1 MALYLKEHLTF
12 DRANMVVE
20 STGDGDLKAL
30 YMKGILIQGGVKNAN
45 DRVYPVS
52 EIESA
57 VETLNSQL
65 KEGYSVLGEVDHP
78 DDLKINLDRVSHLIV
93 SLQKE
98 GTNYIGK
105 AKILE
110 TPMGQIARGLL
121 DGGANLGVSS
131 RALGSLKV
139 NEDGIQVVQ
148 DDFMLSTAADIVA
161 DPSAP
166 DAYVR
171 GIMEN
176 KEWVFVDGK
185 FVEKHIEEVKAIIR
199 KTSSR
204 NLEEAKIVAFQKFL
218 SKIR

>member
-1 MALYLKEHLTF
+1 MRLIREVFEQT
-12 DRANMVVE
+12 NTIVE
-20 STGDGDLKAL
+20 SKLG
-30 YMKGILIQGGVKNAN
+30 KGKEYFIEGIFLQSELVNRNNRMYSESVMDKEVGRYIKESVEKNRA
-45 DRVYPVS
+45 YG
-52 EIESA
+52 E
-57 VETLNSQL
+57 
-65 KEGYSVLGEVDHP
+65 LGHP
-78 DDLKINLDRVSHLIV
+78 DTPSINLDRVSHMIV
-93 SLQKE
+93 SLRKE

-131 RALGSLKV
+131 RALGSLQTN
-139 NEDGIQVVQ
+139 NEGVQIVQ

-166 DAYVR
+166 DAFVR
-171 GIMEN
+171 GIMES

-185 FVEKHIEEVKAIIR
+185 FVEQHIEEAQRSIR
-199 KTSSR
+199 KASSR
-204 NLEEAKIVAFQKFL
+204 NLEEAKIYAFQKFL

>member
-1 MALYLKEHLTF
+1 MKLIREDLQDTKL
-12 DRANMVVE
+12 VVE
-20 STGDGDLKAL
+20 EKLGKKKEYFIEGIFLQSAIQNRNGRMYPESVMDKEVAR
-30 YMKGILIQGGVKNAN
+30 YMK
-45 DRVYPVS
+45 
-52 EIESA
+52 EC
-57 VETLNSQL
+57 VETNRAYG
-65 KEGYSVLGEVDHP
+65 ELGHP
-78 DDLKINLDRVSHLIV
+78 SNPQINLDRVSHLIV
-93 SLQKE
+93 NLRKE

-131 RALGSLKV
+131 RALGSLQAN
-139 NEDGIQVVQ
+139 NEGVQIVQ

-166 DAYVR
+166 DAFVR
-171 GIMEN
+171 GIMES

-185 FVEKHIEEVKAIIR
+185 FVEQHIEEAKSFIK

-204 NLEEAKIVAFQKFL
+204 QLEEAKIRAFQNFL

>member
-1 MALYLKEHLTF
+1 MKLIREVLETTNLI
-12 DRANMVVE
+12 VE
-20 STGDGDLKAL
+20 SKLGKGKEYFIEGIFLQSELKNRNGRM
-30 YMKGILIQGGVKNAN
+30 YPESVMDNEVGRYIKESVDKNRA
-45 DRVYPVS
+45 YG
-52 EIESA
+52 E
-57 VETLNSQL
+57 
-65 KEGYSVLGEVDHP
+65 LGHP
-78 DDLKINLDRVSHLIV
+78 DTPSINLDRVSHMIV
-93 SLQKE
+93 SLRKE

-131 RALGSLKV
+131 RALGSLQAN
-139 NEDGIQVVQ
+139 NEGVQIVQ

-166 DAYVR
+166 DAFVR
-171 GIMEN
+171 GIMES

-185 FVEKHIEEVKAIIR
+185 FVEQHIEEAKRTVRKA
-199 KTSSR
+199 SSR
-204 NLEEAKIVAFQKFL
+204 NLEEAKIYAFQKFL

>member
-1 MALYLKEHLTF
+1 MRLIREVFEQT
-12 DRANMVVE
+12 NTIVE
-20 STGDGDLKAL
+20 SKLGKGKEYFIEGIFLQSELKNRNGRM
-30 YMKGILIQGGVKNAN
+30 YPESIMDNEVNRYIKESVDKNRA
-45 DRVYPVS
+45 YG
-52 EIESA
+52 E
-57 VETLNSQL
+57 
-65 KEGYSVLGEVDHP
+65 LGHP
-78 DDLKINLDRVSHLIV
+78 DTPSINLDRVSHMIV
-93 SLQKE
+93 SLRKE

-131 RALGSLKV
+131 RALGSLQTN
-139 NEDGIQVVQ
+139 NEGVQIVQ

-166 DAYVR
+166 DAFVR
-171 GIMEN
+171 GIMES

-185 FVEKHIEEVKAIIR
+185 FVEQHIEEAQRSIR
-199 KTSSR
+199 KASSR
-204 NLEEAKIVAFQKFL
+204 NLEEAKIYAFQKFL

>member
-1 MALYLKEHLTF
+1 MRLIREV
-12 DRANMVVE
+12 NE
-20 STGDGDLKAL
+20 STQFIVEKDLSGKGKNYFIEGVFL
-30 YMKGILIQGGVKNAN
+30 QSELKNRNGRMYPESVMDKEVGRYMKEQ
-45 DRVYPVS
+45 
-52 EIESA
+52 
-57 VETLNSQL
+57 VETNRAYG
-65 KEGYSVLGEVDHP
+65 ELGHP
-78 DDLKINLDRVSHLIV
+78 DTPSINLDRVSHMIT
-93 SLQKE
+93 SLKKE
-98 GTNYIGK
+98 GTNYVGR

-110 TPMGQIARGLL
+110 TPMGNIARGLL

-131 RALGSLKV
+131 RALGSLKSN
-139 NEDGIQVVQ
+139 NEGVQIVQ

-171 GIMEN
+171 GIMEG

-185 FVEKHIEEVKAIIR
+185 FVERHIEEAKSFIR

-204 NLEEAKIVAFQKFL
+204 NLEEAKVLAFQRFL

>member
-1 MALYLKEHLTF
+1 MKLIREDINETKFIVEDKGLGKGKQYYIEGIFLQSNIVNRNKRMYSEEVMDKEVA
-12 DRANMVVE
+12 R
-20 STGDGDLKAL
+20 
-30 YMKGILIQGGVKNAN
+30 YMKEQVQQNRAYG
-45 DRVYPVS
+45 
-52 EIESA
+52 E
-57 VETLNSQL
+57 
-65 KEGYSVLGEVDHP
+65 LGHP
-78 DDLKINLDRVSHLIV
+78 ENPSINLDRVSHLIV
-93 SLQKE
+93 DLRKE
-98 GTNYIGK
+98 GHNYIGK

-110 TPMGQIARGLL
+110 TPMGNIARGLL

-131 RALGSLKV
+131 RALGSLKTN
-139 NEDGIQVVQ
+139 NEGISIVQ

-185 FVEKHIEEVKAIIR
+185 FVEKHIEETQRFIR
-199 KTSSR
+199 KASSKE
-204 NLEEAKIVAFQKFL
+204 LQEAKIIAFQNFL

>member
-1 MALYLKEHLTF
+1 
-12 DRANMVVE
+12 
-20 STGDGDLKAL
+20 
-30 YMKGILIQGGVKNAN
+30 
-45 DRVYPVS
+45 
-52 EIESA
+52 
-57 VETLNSQL
+57 
-65 KEGYSVLGEVDHP
+65 
-78 DDLKINLDRVSHLIV
+78 LDRVSHMIV
-93 SLQKE
+93 SLRKE

-131 RALGSLKV
+131 RALGSLQTN
-139 NEDGIQVVQ
+139 NEGVQIVQ

-166 DAYVR
+166 DAFVR
-171 GIMEN
+171 GIMES

-185 FVEKHIEEVKAIIR
+185 FVEQHIEEAQRSIR
-199 KTSSR
+199 KASSR
-204 NLEEAKIVAFQKFL
+204 NLEEAKIYAFQKFL